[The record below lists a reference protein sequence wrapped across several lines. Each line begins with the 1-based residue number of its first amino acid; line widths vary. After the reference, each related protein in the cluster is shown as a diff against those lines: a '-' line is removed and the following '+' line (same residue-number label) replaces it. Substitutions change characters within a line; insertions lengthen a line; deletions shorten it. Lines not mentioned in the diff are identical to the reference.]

1 MIVPAVMVEH
11 RSGCF
16 GAPIAAFLRC
26 HPGGLVSS
34 IAATAHSDSTTR
46 SQERR
51 RWIALVV
58 VCLGQLM
65 IVLDSTIVNVA
76 LPAIQHDLHF
86 TQANLTWVVNAYLIT
101 FGSFLL
107 LAGRLGDLIG
117 RKRVFLSGLALFTG
131 ASALCGAAD
140 SQGLLIVARF
150 VQGLGGALASSVIIA
165 LIVVEFPEARE
176 RATAMSVFTFVA
188 VAGGSVGLLAGGAIT
203 ESINWHWIFFIN
215 LPIGLVTFLLGRA
228 LIVDGE
234 PLGLAQGLD
243 VLGSILVT
251 SAMMSGIYAIVKSST
266 DGWSSAT
273 TLGFGA
279 ASLVL
284 LAAFLAWEGR
294 AANPIFPLRV
304 LRLRGL
310 IGSSAVRGL
319 LVTGMFS
326 TFFLGALYLERV
338 RGYSSLQTG
347 LAFLPMTLTVAT
359 LSLGITARLMR
370 RLGPIRLLA
379 PGMSLT
385 AIGLLLFAGA
395 GTHTSFFPLIFFAF
409 ILVGLGMGSS
419 FMPLLTVAMADVP
432 TQDAGLGSGIVN
444 ASMQGSAALGVAV
457 LGTIATDH
465 TSTLLAHGQSLG
477 AALTGGYHL
486 AFYVGAGCVA
496 AGIAIALIVLPSRGR
511 AAQHQAVSGR
521 IVAQPAEALGS
532 EAA

>member
-1 MIVPAVMVEH
+1 M
-11 RSGCF
+11 
-16 GAPIAAFLRC
+16 
-26 HPGGLVSS
+26 SS
-34 IAATAHSDSTTR
+34 TTAITDSTKG
-46 SQERR
+46 SHERR

-65 IVLDSTIVNVA
+65 IVLDATIVNVA
-76 LPAIQHDLHF
+76 LPSIQRDLRF

-117 RKRVFLSGLALFTG
+117 RKRVFLAGLALFTA

-165 LIVVEFPEARE
+165 IIVVEFPHARE

-188 VAGGSVGLLAGGAIT
+188 VAGGSVGLLVGGAIT
-203 ESINWHWIFFIN
+203 ESIDWHWIFFIN
-215 LPIGLVTFLLGRA
+215 LPIGLTTFLLGRA
-228 LIVDGE
+228 LIIDNKG
-234 PLGLAQGLD
+234 LGLSRGID

-251 SAMMSGIYAIVKSST
+251 SAMMSGSYAIVKSDT
-266 DGWSSAT
+266 DGWGSAT
-273 TLGFGA
+273 TLGFGGL
-279 ASLVL
+279 SLVL
-284 LAAFLAWEGR
+284 LAAFLWWEGR
-294 AANPIFPLRV
+294 VRNPIFPLRV

-385 AIGLLLFAGA
+385 AVGLVLFGTA
-395 GTHTSFFPLIFFAF
+395 GTDTSYFPVIFISF

-432 TQDAGLGSGIVN
+432 PQDAGLASGIVN
-444 ASMQGSAALGVAV
+444 ASMQVSAALGVAV
-457 LGTIATDH
+457 LGTIATAH
-465 TSTLLAHGQSLG
+465 TSTLLADGQPLDS
-477 AALTGGYHL
+477 ALTAGYHL
-486 AFYVGAGCVA
+486 AFFVGAGCVIV
-496 AGIAIALIVLPSRGR
+496 GVVIALVVLPTRGR
-511 AAQHQAVSGR
+511 AARSRRHQHRRRRSSTRRWPRRQR
-521 IVAQPAEALGS
+521 RR
-532 EAA
+532 AAMSRHNGCILCAAARRQR